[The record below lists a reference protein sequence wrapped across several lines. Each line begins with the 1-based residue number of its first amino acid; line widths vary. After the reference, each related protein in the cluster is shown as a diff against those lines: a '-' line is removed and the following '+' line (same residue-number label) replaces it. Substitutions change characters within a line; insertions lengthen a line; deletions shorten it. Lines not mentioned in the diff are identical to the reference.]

1 MKKLLTLLFFIL
13 ILIFIFFINIDYF
26 NKFKIIT
33 NEEDIIKKEENE
45 KIIDIEEKNEIIP
58 NNYINNQVGYININ
72 DTNIDALV
80 MQYKDNDYYLTHD
93 ENGNYSIFGSIY
105 MDYRNNIDDKKI
117 LIFGHNTKNVKISPF
132 KDLEKYGN
140 ISFYQNHS
148 IIDLELNGTKRQYK
162 IFSVIVTS
170 NKSNKHM
177 KLGFKDNEWEEHLNW
192 LVEASIYDTGID
204 VNTNDFIITLQ
215 TCYYQPDES
224 FIIISAKRI

>member
-1 MKKLLTLLFFIL
+1 MKKIISLLFIIL
-13 ILIFIFFINIDYF
+13 LFGLIIFIKIDFF
-26 NKFKIIT
+26 NKFEINDFEDTIK
-33 NEEDIIKKEENE
+33 NEDIPEEE
-45 KIIDIEEKNEIIP
+45 VIDENKP
-58 NNYINNQVGYININ
+58 NYINNQVGYIKID
-72 DTNIDALV
+72 DTNIDALL
-80 MQYKDNDYYLTHD
+80 MQYTDNDYYLTHD

-117 LIFGHNTKNVKISPF
+117 LIFGHNTKNAKVSPF

-140 ISFYQNHS
+140 ESFYQNHS
-148 IIDLELNGTKRQYK
+148 IINLELNGTLHQYK

-192 LVEASIYDTGID
+192 LVNDSIYDTNTD

-215 TCYYQPDES
+215 TCYYEPDQS